1 MITALKK
8 AANMHGRV
16 SLFLQNHPIYKT
28 ITPQKKRPIR
38 RFRFK
43 ARREIVPV

>member
-28 ITPQKKRPIR
+28 ITPQKNGPYGDSGSKLAV
-38 RFRFK
+38 K
-43 ARREIVPV
+43 